1 MVKRAI
7 PTQPDSRSLS
17 LLPSGDYTARRHSS
31 RVIQPPHRFCR
42 TRPPEAPRE
51 EVCVCVC
58 VRACVRARASQ
69 RSNCA
74 NTDRN
79 SPLIPNRLYRNRH
92 SHMSTCIGNN
102 NNWVRRRNP
111 RHDNKDVLQKF
122 QQLNVAN
129 LAHWVCYEDKQK
141 GLQGTWPFMSKTHL
155 FYSGSFLF
163 LTSAV
168 IIKMLRMNIPS
179 TSLLTAQYYS

>member
-31 RVIQPPHRFCR
+31 RVTPAQVLQDAATWGSARGG
-42 TRPPEAPRE
+42 
-51 EVCVCVC
+51 VCVC